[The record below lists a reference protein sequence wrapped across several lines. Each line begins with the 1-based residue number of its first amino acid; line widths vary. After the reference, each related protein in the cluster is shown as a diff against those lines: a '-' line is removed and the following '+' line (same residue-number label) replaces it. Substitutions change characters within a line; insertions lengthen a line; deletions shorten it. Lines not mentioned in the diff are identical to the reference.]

1 MPLCC
6 AEVLTL
12 LRMIQRTVTL
22 LWPAIPLDMRFS
34 HPVAV
39 TAGFCF
45 TQICSSDTGRALG
58 VGSVVAGEWKIR
70 SASRRRELK
79 PPQLDIHVLT
89 LSREALVLCS
99 DEKRKRICY
108 FGGRDLPHSTGPDL
122 PVQGTL

>member
-1 MPLCC
+1 
-6 AEVLTL
+6 
-12 LRMIQRTVTL
+12 MIQRAVTL
-22 LWPAIPLDMRFS
+22 LWPAIPLDIRFS

-45 TQICSSDTGRALG
+45 AQICSSDSGRALS
-58 VGSVVAGEWKIR
+58 VGGVVAGEWKIR

-79 PPQLDIHVLT
+79 PPQLDIHMLT
-89 LSREALVLCS
+89 LSQEALVPYN
-99 DEKRKRICY
+99 DETMKRIHY